1 MRDLDQEITN
11 LRAEREGLIRA
22 LQTARAVLEELPVH
36 CPPDRMRF
44 LRLVVEAVKVIDAA
58 LKEIAP

>member
-1 MRDLDQEITN
+1 MPDLDQEVAY

-22 LQTARAVLEELPVH
+22 LQTARAVLEEVPVH
-36 CPPDRMRF
+36 CPPDCMRF
-44 LRLVVEAVKVIDAA
+44 LRLVVEAVKVIDAT